1 MLCFGRPLA
10 EHTRVRGAQQRVVG
24 RLVGGRGR
32 HDQVHDAT
40 QVLEAEARGLHG
52 IGITDRFR
60 LLAGIDLTTTVAV
73 PRYGVLHAGPR
84 IERRL
89 LVFRTLRVRDGRVA
103 PLHRERVVGADL
115 RHEIAERDTVFGL
128 RDVVEARVVHDRRRM
143 PHLRD
148 PRLTADRVDRVHRAA
163 LEVVREAEG
172 VADFVRGDELHEA
185 SHERIGERERL
196 RALVEMADLREVP
209 LALEVH
215 DVVIHLHVGVDD
227 LAGAR
232 IHGAGSHGIRDRR
245 RQPAHHRDGCIFTRE
260 VGIVRYD
267 AGYDALGETGLFEGA
282 LPLFDASL
290 DPRLEPIGRGWIHV
304 VRDRL
309 LGHAQIA
316 DLLIGAFEAPARDV
330 STRQHA
336 LLG

>member
-1 MLCFGRPLA
+1 M
-10 EHTRVRGAQQRVVG
+10 
-24 RLVGGRGR
+24 
-32 HDQVHDAT
+32 
-40 QVLEAEARGLHG
+40 
-52 IGITDRFR
+52 
-60 LLAGIDLTTTVAV
+60 
-73 PRYGVLHAGPR
+73 
-84 IERRL
+84 
-89 LVFRTLRVRDGRVA
+89 
-103 PLHRERVVGADL
+103 
-115 RHEIAERDTVFGL
+115 
-128 RDVVEARVVHDRRRM
+128 
-143 PHLRD
+143 
-148 PRLTADRVDRVHRAA
+148 
-163 LEVVREAEG
+163 REAER
-172 VADFVRGDELHEA
+172 VADFVCGDELHEA
-185 SHERIGERERL
+185 SHEGIGERERL
-196 RALVEMADLREVP
+196 RALVEVAHLREVP

-227 LAGAR
+227 LAAAR
-232 IHGAGSHGIRDRR
+232 IHGARSDGVGHRR
-245 RQPAHHRDGCIFTRE
+245 RQPADHRDRRVFTGE
-260 VGIVRYD
+260 VGVVRHD